1 MQIDYPSPR
10 TPVYYANKEAWISK
24 KYRVIANQGSTR
36 SSKTFSVMQLIALYI
51 APKYKKEIT
60 VVSHSLP
67 HLKRG
72 ALKDFLDIME
82 GSGLYNDNNF
92 NKTDNVYTYPNGSYI
107 EFFGCEDAGKVRG
120 PSRDI
125 LFVNESNL
133 LGYPTYKQLA
143 LRTREIIFIDFN
155 PVEETSWVYDV
166 ADKPGNKL
174 IHSTYQNNRAFL
186 TPEQIEEIE
195 SMKDADQNLWNVF
208 GLGLRGKSEG
218 LIYNH
223 WKMCTDLP
231 YRGEVFMG
239 CDFGYNVPTAL
250 VLCEL
255 YEGAIYV
262 KELLYETKLTTADL
276 IERYKDI
283 GVSKTIEIFCDN
295 AEPKT
300 IEELQRAGYNAKP
313 ADKDVTEGIRKVKSM
328 PLFICENSSNIV
340 KEIKGYK
347 WRTDVNGKVVRD
359 KDKDEP
365 VKFNDHLCD
374 ALRYAVFTKL
384 SVPSYSWGAM

>member
-10 TPVYYANKEAWISK
+10 TPVYFANKDAWLSRK
-24 KYRVIANQGSTR
+24 HRVIANQGSTR
-36 SSKTFSVMQLIALYI
+36 SSKTYSVVQLLALYI

-72 ALKDFLDIME
+72 ALKDFLGIME
-82 GSGLYNDNNF
+82 DAGLYNDNNF
-92 NKTDNVYTYPNGSYI
+92 NKTDNVYTFENGSYI

-125 LFVNESNL
+125 LFVNEANL
-133 LGYPTYKQLA
+133 LSYATYKQLA
-143 LRTREIIFIDFN
+143 LRTRETIFIDFN

-166 ADKPGNKL
+166 ADKSGNKL
-174 IHSTYQNNRAFL
+174 IHSTYQNNMGFL
-186 TPEQIEEIE
+186 TTEQIEEIE
-195 SMKDADQNLWNVF
+195 SMKDADLNLWNVF

-218 LIYNH
+218 LIYTH
-223 WKMCTDLP
+223 YKFCGSLP
-231 YRGEVFMG
+231 LRGEIFMG
-239 CDFGYNVPTAL
+239 QDFGYNVPSAL
-250 VLCEL
+250 VRCEM

-262 KELLYETKLTTADL
+262 EEVLYEKRLTTNDL
-276 IERYKDI
+276 IAKYEELD
-283 GVSKTIEIFCDN
+283 VSKTIEIFCDN

-300 IEELQRAGYNAKP
+300 IEEIRRAGYNAKE

-328 PLFICENSSNIV
+328 PLYICENSSNIV

-347 WRTDVNGKVVRD
+347 WKTDINGKPVRD
-359 KDKDEP
+359 KDRDEP
-365 VKFNDHLCD
+365 VKFNDHAMD
-374 ALRYAVFTKL
+374 AIRYAVFTKL
-384 SVPSYSWGAM
+384 FTPSYSWGAM